1 MFVLQLQ
8 ILAQYREE
16 KMEEFPNS
24 NYEPTLKALGM
35 YWSAL
40 FLFSLHSLQTKWEE
54 KHRWCLALYR
64 PVWSPGH
71 RCSEDL
77 QRWAF
82 YPEEWTKIHFF
93 SPSAQHRPRS
103 RIRWLWLPFSW
114 ESLWQ
119 HGTVKLK
126 FNLFYTSITNNVLFF
141 LKIAIH
147 YNDNVDVLTIYYV
160 MN

>member
-16 KMEEFPNS
+16 KLEEFPNS

-54 KHRWCLALYR
+54 KHRWCLALYHT
-64 PVWSPGH
+64 VWSPGH

-93 SPSAQHRPRS
+93 
-103 RIRWLWLPFSW
+103 LPQLNMVLDHGSGGSGSH
-114 ESLWQ
+114 SLENPYGVNKRTRKGGSDKQNEVGSGNWV
-119 HGTVKLK
+119 GMDKS
-126 FNLFYTSITNNVLFF
+126 FNMEQWSSSSICFIPV
-141 LKIAIH
+141 
-147 YNDNVDVLTIYYV
+147 
-160 MN
+160 